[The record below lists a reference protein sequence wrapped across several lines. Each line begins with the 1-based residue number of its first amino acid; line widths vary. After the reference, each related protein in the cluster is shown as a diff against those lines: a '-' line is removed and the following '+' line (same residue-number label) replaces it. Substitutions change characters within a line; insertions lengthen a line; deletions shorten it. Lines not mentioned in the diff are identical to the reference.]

1 MNKANYYKKTA
12 SYLAVLGNPVRIR
25 ILTEIGSGEVCVCHL
40 EAVLKKRQAYIS
52 QHLMA
57 LRDQGILETRK
68 EGKYVFYRI
77 SDLQMLTFI
86 KEAGLL
92 AGVDKIDIP
101 DMQQPPHAEN
111 CACPHCTDALIEKG
125 REEKWLK

>member
-1 MNKANYYKKTA
+1 MKNTNYFRKTA
-12 SYLAVLGNPVRIR
+12 SYFAVLGNPVRIR
-25 ILTEIGSGEVCVCHL
+25 ILAAIGSGEVCVCHL

-57 LRDQGILETRK
+57 LRDQGILETRR

-77 SDLQMLTFI
+77 SDLQILAFI

-92 AGVDKIDIP
+92 AGLKEADIP
-101 DMQQPPHAEN
+101 EMWLPPHAEN
-111 CACPHCTDALIEKG
+111 CVCPHCADALIEKG
-125 REEKWLK
+125 RRE

>member
-1 MNKANYYKKTA
+1 MKNTNYFRKTA
-12 SYLAVLGNPVRIR
+12 SYFAVLGNPVRIR
-25 ILTEIGSGEVCVCHL
+25 ILAAIGSGEVCVCHL

-57 LRDQGILETRK
+57 LRDQGILETRR

-77 SDLQMLTFI
+77 SDLQILTLI

-92 AGVDKIDIP
+92 AGVAETDIP
-101 DMQQPPHAEN
+101 DMQVPPHAEN
-111 CACPHCTDALIEKG
+111 CVCPHCADALIEKG
-125 REEKWLK
+125 RGE